1 MPVSLCKFSRTD
13 ILFRQNTMK
22 KTDISA
28 DEIVRILE
36 ECIFIKQAIAKH
48 NVSEIKHL
56 AEIVI
61 GAYRNGGKLIL
72 MGNGGSA
79 ADAQHIV
86 CELVGQFKLKRKAF
100 PAIALTTNTSTL
112 TAIANDYGYN
122 AVFSRQVEALVTG
135 KDVVIGISTSG
146 DSPSVVEAI
155 EAAKIRGAKTIGL
168 TGGDGG
174 RLAKVAD
181 FTLIV
186 PSDSTPRI
194 QEMHITIGHIVCEMV
209 EKELAGDA

>member
-1 MPVSLCKFSRTD
+1 
-13 ILFRQNTMK
+13 MK
-22 KTDISA
+22 KTNISA
-28 DEIVRILE
+28 GEIARIFE
-36 ECIFIKQAIAKH
+36 DCIFIQHAMAKN
-48 NVSEIKHL
+48 NVNEIKHM
-56 AEIVI
+56 AELII
-61 GAYRNGGKLIL
+61 GAYKKGGKLIL
-72 MGNGGSA
+72 LGNGGSA
-79 ADAQHIV
+79 ADAQHIA
-86 CELVGQFKLKRKAF
+86 CEMVGQFKLKRKAF

-112 TAIANDYGYN
+112 TAIANDYGYS

-135 KDVVIGISTSG
+135 KDIVIGISTSG
-146 DSPSVVEAI
+146 DSPSVVKAI
-155 EAAKIRGAKTIGL
+155 EAAKIKGAKTIGL

-181 FTLIV
+181 FTLRV